1 MSIGPETQILR
12 SPNPQPSTLI
22 QATLSIRQ
30 LLPDSRPPQF
40 DRQLPSKPDTPNL
53 PTTTT
58 TTTTTTPLP
67 TPNNMS
73 TQHLREHTDDGVDDV
88 AVQRIMAFLAGAGE
102 TSTKHDYAE
111 MREFVRLYNPSTDL
125 LTFANRSNALI
136 RFGNSTRG
144 LAMYAKLVIRC
155 ETEIWSQLSEYYM
168 NRTAKIKEEREA
180 REEVSAAREEVERA
194 EEAFNQASERLQT
207 AEARLNALRHSTA

>member
-1 MSIGPETQILR
+1 MHSEVGSYVNWPGNSNSTI
-12 SPNPQPSTLI
+12 PQPSTLI

-30 LLPDSRPPQF
+30 LLHPPQF
-40 DRQLPSKPDTPNL
+40 DKQLLSKPDTPNL

-58 TTTTTTPLP
+58 TTTLP

-88 AVQRIMAFLAGAGE
+88 AVQRIMAFLVGAGE
-102 TSTKHDYAE
+102 TSTKNDYAE

-125 LTFANRSNALI
+125 LTHANRSNALI
-136 RFGNSTRG
+136 RLGNSTRG

-180 REEVSAAREEVERA
+180 QEEVSAAREEVERA